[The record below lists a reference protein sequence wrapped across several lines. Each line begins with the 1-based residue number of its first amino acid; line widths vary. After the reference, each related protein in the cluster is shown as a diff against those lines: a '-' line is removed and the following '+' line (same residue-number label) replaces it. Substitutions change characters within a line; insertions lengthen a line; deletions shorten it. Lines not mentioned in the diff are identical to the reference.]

1 MLLLDVLFVL
11 SEVVCV
17 PPDALLVLLDAL
29 LPEVPWI
36 VETRLLKSDCSVL
49 RVLFV
54 EEVESASEGSHHQS
68 AAASMFSTWSAPSAR
83 AATRAAF
90 SASRRVDASVRSVSS
105 R

>member
-1 MLLLDVLFVL
+1 MEVPRFASRSWRKVCRVVLLLDVLFVL

-54 EEVESASEGSHHQS
+54 EEVEAVEELVPNS
-68 AAASMFSTWSAPSAR
+68 
-83 AATRAAF
+83 
-90 SASRRVDASVRSVSS
+90 
-105 R
+105 